1 MIKFFRKIRQNLLS
15 EGKTGKYL
23 KYAIGEIFLVVIG
36 ILIALSINNWNNGRI
51 DNSKEQSILKNL
63 QVDYISN
70 ISNLDRASADFMEA
84 YQASVTLL
92 DIVKDNSSI
101 NSEEVD
107 QLIDKIINKPNSLD
121 LITGSMDEIFNT
133 GSLHLIKD
141 PSLRK
146 QLSNWSFKCTDTEDD
161 IAIYKNYL
169 FDLFI
174 PSLTKKVKL
183 RNTSVPSFFEN
194 DLGLEIISKSNFKLD
209 YDKTIRTVE
218 FENQL
223 YNNALNYMYTINSYK
238 VFQNYLKDTLELIE
252 LLDPPPIEVW

>member
-1 MIKFFRKIRQNLLS
+1 MENN
-15 EGKTGKYL
+15 KTGKYF
-23 KYAIGEIFLVVIG
+23 KYAIGEIVLVVIG
-36 ILIALSINNWNNGRI
+36 ILIALSINNWNNRRI

-63 QVDYISN
+63 QLDFKNN
-70 ISNLDRASADFMEA
+70 IRNLDKASTDFMEA

-92 DIVKDNSSI
+92 DIVKVNGPI
-101 NSEEVD
+101 NSEEVE

-121 LITGSMDEIFNT
+121 LITGSIDEIFNT
-133 GSLHLIKD
+133 GSLHLIKN
-141 PSLRK
+141 PLLKK
-146 QLSNWSFKCTDTEDD
+146 QLSNWSFKYTDTEDD
-161 IAIYKNYL
+161 IVIYKDYL

-183 RNTSVPSFFEN
+183 RNTSIPSFFEN
-194 DLGLEIISKSNFKLD
+194 NLGLQIISKSNFKLD

-238 VFQNYLKDTLELIE
+238 VFQNYLKDTLKLIE
-252 LLDPPPIEVW
+252 SNIQG